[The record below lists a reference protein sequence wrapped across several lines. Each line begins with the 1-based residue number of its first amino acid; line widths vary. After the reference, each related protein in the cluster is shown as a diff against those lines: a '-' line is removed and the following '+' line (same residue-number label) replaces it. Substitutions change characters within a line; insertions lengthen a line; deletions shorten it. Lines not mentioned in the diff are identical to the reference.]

1 MGSSPHT
8 RGAPVPRPPFP
19 CLQVIIPAY
28 AGSTPGLSCRVAGLR
43 DHPRIRGEH
52 VASGSRSQPRAGSS
66 PHTRGARASMAS
78 VAMGFRIIPAY
89 AGSTST
95 LTLRPCSRRDHPRIR
110 GEHPLHRRRR
120 QPRSGSS
127 PHTRGAPSRALRSLG
142 RRGII
147 PAYAGST
154 NPSPHRKETV
164 WDHPRIRG
172 EHSSLGSG
180 AGVGVGSSPH
190 TRGAPITLQQDQ
202 VLDRIIPAYAGSTRT
217 KRRPRRSSPDH
228 PRIRGEHCPVEAY
241 W

>member
-89 AGSTST
+89 AGSTCARD
-95 LTLRPCSRRDHPRIR
+95 RPRRGGHHHPRIR
-110 GEHPLHRRRR
+110 GEHF
-120 QPRSGSS
+120 
-127 PHTRGAPSRALRSLG
+127 
-142 RRGII
+142 
-147 PAYAGST
+147 
-154 NPSPHRKETV
+154 
-164 WDHPRIRG
+164 
-172 EHSSLGSG
+172 HSDTS
-180 AGVGVGSSPH
+180 AM
-190 TRGAPITLQQDQ
+190 
-202 VLDRIIPAYAGSTRT
+202 
-217 KRRPRRSSPDH
+217 
-228 PRIRGEHCPVEAY
+228 
-241 W
+241 